1 MKTIDIYANGP
12 TMNFETIEDL
22 KTNEKVRKTLFDEH
36 GFLKTFYIFEDA
48 NKRNPLN
55 NRFRVGLFNDG
66 KWASIETDT
75 LDEMLSALIDF
86 NVQIKKPFNE
96 ILEMTNTIRHQKYKR
111 CKAMMDFCYAVE
123 GEIESIMPHELTK
136 KELWYEHT
144 AYWIKWAERW
154 KKIAEQFKD

>member
-12 TMNFETIEDL
+12 IMNFETIEDL

-55 NRFRVGLFNDG
+55 NRFRVGLFNNG

-75 LDEMLSALIDF
+75 LDEMLSALTDF
-86 NVQIKKPFNE
+86 KVQIKVQDKERVLDKIPCGLVYDAE
-96 ILEMTNTIRHQKYKR
+96 EDVEREDGQIKQIKI
-111 CKAMMDFCYAVE
+111 DFIPAA
-123 GEIESIMPHELTK
+123 G
-136 KELWYEHT
+136 
-144 AYWIKWAERW
+144 
-154 KKIAEQFKD
+154 

>member
-12 TMNFETIEDL
+12 IMNFETIEDL

-86 NVQIKKPFNE
+86 NIQIKKPFTE
-96 ILEMTNTIRHQKYKR
+96 ILEMTNIIRHQKYKR
-111 CKAMMDFCYAVE
+111 CMAMAKYCRTYADNISDEKFSGDEFHRQVV
-123 GEIESIMPHELTK
+123 L
-136 KELWYEHT
+136 Y
-144 AYWIKWAERW
+144 YKWAERW
-154 KKIAEQFKD
+154 KEIAEQFKD

>member
-12 TMNFETIEDL
+12 IMNFETIEDL

-55 NRFRVGLFNDG
+55 NRFRVGLFNNG

-75 LDEMLSALIDF
+75 LDEMLSALTDF
-86 NVQIKKPFNE
+86 KVQIKVQDKEREF
-96 ILEMTNTIRHQKYKR
+96 
-111 CKAMMDFCYAVE
+111 
-123 GEIESIMPHELTK
+123 SIKFHVV
-136 KELWYEHT
+136 
-144 AYWIKWAERW
+144 
-154 KKIAEQFKD
+154 

>member
-1 MKTIDIYANGP
+1 MIHLLWHGP

-36 GFLKTFYIFEDA
+36 DFLKTFYIFEDV

-75 LDEMLSALIDF
+75 LDEMLSALTDF
-86 NVQIKKPFNE
+86 KVQ
-96 ILEMTNTIRHQKYKR
+96 R
-111 CKAMMDFCYAVE
+111 
-123 GEIESIMPHELTK
+123 
-136 KELWYEHT
+136 
-144 AYWIKWAERW
+144 
-154 KKIAEQFKD
+154 AEQFKD